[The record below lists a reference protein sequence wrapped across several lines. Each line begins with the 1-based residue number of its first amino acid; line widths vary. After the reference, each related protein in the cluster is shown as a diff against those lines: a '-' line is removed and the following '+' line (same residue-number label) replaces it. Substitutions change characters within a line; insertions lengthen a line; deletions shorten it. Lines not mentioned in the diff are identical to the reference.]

1 MATKPTTRQMSDAHE
16 KFLAELFQ
24 GRVAISSGNQAKD
37 PMDGRNKRYDQP
49 FALAWDGKSTL
60 GESVGVTKA
69 MWNKA
74 VLQSHGEIPVLAL
87 RWYEDYRLRAEQD
100 LVVLSA
106 HDFAEILEAARK
118 WASVE
123 KGLKDSGK

>member
-16 KFLAELFQ
+16 QFLAELFQ
-24 GRVAISSGNQAKD
+24 GRVAAGSGNQAKD

-60 GESVGVTKA
+60 GESVGVTRSI
-69 MWNKA
+69 WNKA
-74 VLQSHGEIPVLAL
+74 VVQSHGEIPMLAL
-87 RWYEDYRLRAEQD
+87 RWYIDYRLQPDLD

-118 WASVE
+118 WATMERS
-123 KGLKDSGK
+123 LKQ